1 MQREDDRPP
10 SSGRPSLLSQAPQ
23 AEPGRA
29 SVFDG
34 LDRRPATAAP
44 VASRARKPLL
54 LAGIGAGVLLL
65 AAGVAVWMAAEPE
78 PQLMLAA
85 APAVKPSPATVA
97 PTAAAA
103 APAPEVPAA
112 TIVEETAAVSPPAD
126 SRSLKEVLNDI
137 PPKAP
142 RAELTAAL
150 EKPHANAAKPEHK
163 KAEKPAS
170 KQVQVARKAEPPK
183 PKAKPQDSDV
193 TLLAALM
200 THVQTAK
207 GPSKEPS
214 TPAYQLKQCGRLN
227 EAGASQCRA
236 HLCATTASKEP
247 ECKQPVAVKTAAES

>member
-44 VASRARKPLL
+44 AASRARKPLL
-54 LAGIGAGVLLL
+54 LAGIGAGVLVL

-78 PQLMLAA
+78 PQLTLAA

-163 KAEKPAS
+163 KADKPAS
-170 KQVQVARKAEPPK
+170 KQVQVAKKAEPPK
-183 PKAKPQDSDV
+183 AKAKPQDSDV

-200 THVQTAK
+200 THVQAAK